1 MTFSLWLLGA
11 IVTITLAVG
20 LLLYFFVFDKK
31 LTSIELDLP
40 QPITP
45 GSTVKIKYAGSQNTK
60 GIVLAYSLDNTKFTD
75 IVTISTNTKS
85 YNWVLPT
92 RLYTN
97 KCLLRASLGSSS
109 VKAPTT
115 FAVTPSFSV
124 ETVPSKIAS
133 PSTVDIDFQ
142 TDFDDIKKIVI
153 LTSKDGINFTS
164 VPSTSPY
171 SLDKTVLNRINWTL
185 TDRIDANYIQIS
197 TSGLVA
203 QGYPAELSY
212 TYPNKIEFQYFGHD
226 QFNFTGMSTYA
237 DVNGSIALGSVSSTT
252 FGYVLY
258 SSDVYV
264 YYTTQNNIGLD
275 KIKVEQQS
283 YVTTPSGSA
292 WVIATPTPVSN
303 PTKPN
308 YFKIALPTSDSSTQV
323 ENSLAIRIQDLSDTA
338 VVNMPSITVAGITV
352 SKFMHV
358 VPSPQLSYNS
368 GKTALT
374 SYVIAF
380 VSATIAIGSTWS
392 VRAQS
397 STNAADGVNIVVT
410 PTVTQGRASFNL
422 NSTQAGN
429 ITPAHNTLIFQ
440 STNSSV
446 DLLRSEYIT
455 IQF

>member
-11 IVTITLAVG
+11 ILTIALAVG

-31 LTSIELDLP
+31 LTSIQLELP
-40 QPITP
+40 QPIAP
-45 GSTVKIKYAGSQNTK
+45 GSTVRIKYAGSQNTK
-60 GIVLAYSLDNTKFTD
+60 GIRLAYSVDHAKFTD
-75 IVTISTNTKS
+75 IVTISTNMKS
-85 YNWVLPT
+85 YDWVLPT
-92 RLYTN
+92 KLYTN
-97 KCLLRASLGSSS
+97 KCLLRATLGSSS
-109 VKAPTT
+109 VDAPTT

-124 ETVPSKIAS
+124 DTIASKIAS
-133 PSTVDIDFQ
+133 PGTMDIDFQ
-142 TDFDDIKKIVI
+142 TDFDEIKQVVI

-171 SLDKTVLNRINWTL
+171 SLDKTTLNRINWTL
-185 TDRIDANYIQIS
+185 SDRIDASFIQIS

-212 TYPNKIEFQYFGHD
+212 TYPNQIDFQYFGHD

-237 DVNGSIALGSVSSTT
+237 DTNASVALGSVASTT

-258 SSDVYV
+258 GYDVYV
-264 YYTTQNNIGLD
+264 YYMTQNNIGMD

-283 YVTTPSGSA
+283 YVTTPGNSG
-292 WVIATPTPVSN
+292 WIIATPTPVSN

-308 YFKIALPTSDSSTQV
+308 YFKIALPTLDSVTQV
-323 ENSLAIRIQDLSDTA
+323 ENSLAIRIQDISDMA
-338 VVNMPSITVAGITV
+338 VINLPSITVAGITV

-380 VSATIAIGSTWS
+380 VSATIAVGSTWS

-397 STNAADGVNIVVT
+397 STNSADGVTIVVT
-410 PTVTQGRASFNL
+410 PTVTQGRVSFNL

-440 STNSSV
+440 TVTSAA
-446 DLLRSEYIT
+446 DLLTSGNIT

>member
-11 IVTITLAVG
+11 ILTITLAIG

-31 LTSIELDLP
+31 LTSIQLELP

-45 GSTVKIKYAGSQNTK
+45 GSTVRIKYAGSQNTK
-60 GIVLAYSLDNTKFTD
+60 GIRLAYSVDNSKFTD
-75 IVTISTNTKS
+75 IVTISTNMKS
-85 YNWVLPT
+85 YDWVLPT
-92 RLYTN
+92 KLYTN
-97 KCLLRASLGSSS
+97 KCLLRATLGSSS
-109 VKAPTT
+109 IDAPTT
-115 FAVTPSFSV
+115 FAVTPLFSV
-124 ETVPSKIAS
+124 ETIASKIAS
-133 PSTVDIDFQ
+133 PGTMDIDFQ
-142 TDFDDIKKIVI
+142 TDFDDVKKIVI
-153 LTSKDGINFTS
+153 LTSKDGINFAS

-171 SLDKTVLNRINWTL
+171 SLDKTTLNRINWTL
-185 TDRIDANYIQIS
+185 NDRIDASYVQIS

-212 TYPNKIEFQYFGHD
+212 TYPNKIEFQYFGHE
-226 QFNFTGMSTYA
+226 QFNFTTMSTYA
-237 DVNGSIALGSVSSTT
+237 DANASVALGSVSSTT

-258 SSDVYV
+258 GNDVYV

-275 KIKVEQQS
+275 KVKVEQQS
-283 YVTTPSGSA
+283 YTTTPSNSG
-292 WVIATPTPVSN
+292 WVMPTITAASN
-303 PTKPN
+303 LTKPN
-308 YFKIALPTSDSSTQV
+308 YFKFTLPTSDSTTQI
-323 ENSLAIRIQDLSDTA
+323 ENSLAIRIQDTSDMA
-338 VVNMPSITVAGITV
+338 VINLPSITVAGITV

-380 VSATIAIGSTWS
+380 VSATIAVGSTWS

-397 STNAADGVNIVVT
+397 STNPADGVAIVVT
-410 PTVTQGRASFNL
+410 PTVTQGRVSFTL

-440 STNSSV
+440 TVTSGV
-446 DLLRSEYIT
+446 DLLKSENIT